1 MLSSN
6 DQSGRGNGV
15 GTEAAPRPI
24 QDKASVL
31 EAGKMKKV
39 FIGLKVFVCL
49 LVVAVVFGLLVWASF
64 FFDIQLGPP
73 LYEHHAGKY
82 LNEHGFNP
90 DIVSAVLDGKSLD
103 HASFLAL
110 TQVPNVS
117 VRHML
122 GRNAH
127 LTLSERQVLLRDK
140 NEFVRQGI
148 ALNPSLSPVEI
159 EQMMSDSSHFVWG
172 ALAMNPTVPSDVL
185 LELYYRRH
193 VSLNEFA
200 KNPKCPEAI
209 VREIEGSNNALAKQI
224 LDIVRAQ
231 QAASK

>member
-1 MLSSN
+1 
-6 DQSGRGNGV
+6 
-15 GTEAAPRPI
+15 
-24 QDKASVL
+24 
-31 EAGKMKKV
+31 MKKMLR
-39 FIGLKVFVCL
+39 GLKVIVCL

-90 DIVSAVLDGKSLD
+90 DIVSAVLDGKSLAHD
-103 HASFLAL
+103 SFLSL
-110 TQVPNVS
+110 SQVPNVS

-122 GRNAH
+122 GRNANLS
-127 LTLSERQVLLRDK
+127 LTERQVLLHDK
-140 NEFVRQGI
+140 NEFVRQGV
-148 ALNPSLSPVEI
+148 ALNPSLSSVEI
-159 EQMMSDSSHFVWG
+159 AQMMSDSSPIVWG
-172 ALAMNPTVPSDVL
+172 ALAMNPAVSSDVL
-185 LELYYRRH
+185 LELYHRRH

-209 VREIEGSNNALAKQI
+209 VKEIEGSNNAQAKQI
-224 LDIVRAQ
+224 LGIVRAQ